1 MVSGYFIYNAN
12 ILNQWLDLKWR
23 RFLAEGSILARLFK
37 ESCITVRGDQEGN
50 TVIDIRE
57 EEWSLPSSVPS
68 VKDWANGMNDQSFVR
83 GSVIEKFQYIFAL
96 AMAKWWGKLHADETC
111 LSADPDRLR
120 KSKRL
125 LKSQRFLPRPKPKP
139 VEAKVAIEVIKT
151 TNGYTS
157 DNAMDVDM
165 PPQTLVITPSP
176 TKHGNVES
184 RQTQVNPTED
194 DQTISSLNS
203 FEQPVILDSQSS
215 DGELEE
221 AIVVDSPRKKRPS
234 SEESVD
240 TPPIKKQKSDDA
252 PALAEEIVGNNPNSN
267 LPLVV
272 ETQGPKK
279 RGRKV
284 KQNVGGDSLSTGK
297 RAPEVRPL
305 RSMTTRARA
314 KQPAKALERPNQLL
328 RLYIVIK
335 PTVDIS
341 RCEEIKKDTP
351 LSRLTNENGASLY
364 VPPHLI
370 FCENTPE
377 YSSTLILRPT
387 VRSAQGRSNEKN
399 GFVSENS
406 MDLDMPPQTL
416 QIPESPLKTG
426 KGATT
431 PELISKECGEERPT
445 PLTPVGIE
453 SRSSDGEVEGAIVV
467 DIPRRK
473 RKLPDSEEPTTQ
485 ENLHVTKKLKPSDDI
500 PATEQS
506 ETQAGDSTTV
516 AGAVPHVRAIVQE
529 IPMAAANPVSGKKRG
544 RKPKI
549 EANEVVST
557 SEATKP
563 VTTKRMSTRARTKKG
578 GSEADKVIVNSSTLN
593 YT

>member
-1 MVSGYFIYNAN
+1 MDNEDHPGDIFILWDIWMSIQMGERVDEKA
-12 ILNQWLDLKWR
+12 WLDLKWR
-23 RFLAEGSILARLFK
+23 RFLAEGSILARLSK
-37 ESCITVRGDQEGN
+37 KSCITVRGDQEGN

-57 EEWSLPSSVPS
+57 EEWSLPSSVSS
-68 VKDWANGMNDQSFVR
+68 VKDWANGMDDQSFVR

-96 AMAKWWGKLHADETC
+96 AMAKRWGKLHADETWC
-111 LSADPDRLR
+111 SSAIIGVEDSLANLIRSADTDRLR

-157 DNAMDVDM
+157 DNAMDVDI

-267 LPLVV
+267 SPLIL
-272 ETQGPKK
+272 EPQGPKK
-279 RGRKV
+279 RGRKA

-305 RSMTTRARA
+305 RSMTTRART
-314 KQPAKALERPNQLL
+314 KQPAKALERPVEGSVQPSETLMQSAETSTGQRLSVDSCITVRGDQEGHTVITTYEREWSKSVSVVLVKNWTDEMDEGSFSRGSTIETFQFIYAVAMVNWWGDSEAQQWCKGSAGKLEDWLASLIRTAAPNLL
-328 RLYIVIK
+328 RKYTRVLKY
-335 PTVDIS
+335 
-341 RCEEIKKDTP
+341 
-351 LSRLTNENGASLY
+351 
-364 VPPHLI
+364 
-370 FCENTPE
+370 
-377 YSSTLILRPT
+377 
-387 VRSAQGRSNEKN
+387 AQ
-399 GFVSENS
+399 
-406 MDLDMPPQTL
+406 
-416 QIPESPLKTG
+416 
-426 KGATT
+426 
-431 PELISKECGEERPT
+431 
-445 PLTPVGIE
+445 
-453 SRSSDGEVEGAIVV
+453 
-467 DIPRRK
+467 
-473 RKLPDSEEPTTQ
+473 
-485 ENLHVTKKLKPSDDI
+485 
-500 PATEQS
+500 
-506 ETQAGDSTTV
+506 
-516 AGAVPHVRAIVQE
+516 
-529 IPMAAANPVSGKKRG
+529 
-544 RKPKI
+544 
-549 EANEVVST
+549 ST
-557 SEATKP
+557 SHSSMLVVYITIQGAWGGEAYTP
-563 VTTKRMSTRARTKKG
+563 DTRG
-578 GSEADKVIVNSSTLN
+578 
-593 YT
+593 Y